1 MGMLEL
7 LRNSVDRCLGCG
19 ICRAKADNVCPM
31 WVGSSGF
38 ECETPRGIV
47 TIAKDILDMQIELS
61 RELSNVIFECTTC
74 KSCVERCGALTE
86 EGKPLINVPEIVVA
100 LREKILVESGF
111 VPSKVRVFLENVV
124 KFGNPYGEARSRRG
138 VWAGEVGVRHIKPGD
153 DFLLFIGCVSSYDSR
168 AQEVA
173 KALSRVLLVSG
184 FSFGILGEEEVCDG
198 NEVYRLGE
206 TELFKLLAEK
216 NIENFKKYGVKK
228 IVTLSPHS
236 YNAIKNE
243 YPKFGGNFEVYHYT
257 QILKDLIKKGK
268 IDVSKGLKAKVKV
281 TYHDPCFLGRWNNE
295 YEAARYILTNIPGI
309 ELIEMERSKEN
320 SFCCG
325 GGSGNFYTDLL
336 GGTPN
341 SPNRVR
347 IKEAQETGAN
357 ILATACPICTIMLED
372 AAKTEELEQ
381 KIQIKDLAEIIK
393 QTLQP

>member
-1 MGMLEL
+1 MLE
-7 LRNSVDRCLGCG
+7 RYTDYIYHCL
-19 ICRAKADNVCPM
+19 K
-31 WVGSSGF
+31 
-38 ECETPRGIV
+38 
-47 TIAKDILDMQIELS
+47 
-61 RELSNVIFECTTC
+61 
-74 KSCVERCGALTE
+74 CGACRIAYQTYEEICPSGLRFGFDSYYAIGRIEIARAILEEKLKITTKTAHRILTCTSCGACNE
-86 EGKPLINVPEIVVA
+86 QCNPAMGLKPLEVIEELKRMV
-100 LREKILVESGF
+100 VESGF